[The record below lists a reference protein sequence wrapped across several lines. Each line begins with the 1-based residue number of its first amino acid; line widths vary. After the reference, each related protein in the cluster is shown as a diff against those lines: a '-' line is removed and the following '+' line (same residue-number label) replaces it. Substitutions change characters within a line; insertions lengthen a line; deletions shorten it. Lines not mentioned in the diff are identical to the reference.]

1 MFTDLCTFEIGRL
14 RKQTRIKYSKK
25 FERRAEVLMDPRS
38 TLTIGRDSSEKGNRM
53 KLESL
58 QDWTN
63 IEIHELQFYSL
74 DEVKFSLI

>member
-1 MFTDLCTFEIGRL
+1 MFTDLCTLEIGRL

-53 KLESL
+53 KLGIL
-58 QDWTN
+58 AGLN
-63 IEIHELQFYSL
+63 KY
-74 DEVKFSLI
+74 